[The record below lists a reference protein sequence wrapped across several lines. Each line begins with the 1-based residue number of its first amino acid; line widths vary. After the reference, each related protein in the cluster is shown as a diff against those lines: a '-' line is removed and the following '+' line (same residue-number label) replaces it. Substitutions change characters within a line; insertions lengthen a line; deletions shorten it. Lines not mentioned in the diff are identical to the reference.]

1 MNCGRQNSSDCGR
14 ATYSEAPTH
23 CDRVFEQ
30 CVPNRSASP
39 CHLTEARRYKL
50 NLGRGPP
57 FGAKVGG
64 VKDDDYPVRR
74 QLKPLQARAATERD
88 AVSLLYRF

>member
-1 MNCGRQNSSDCGR
+1 MARAAGGPHIQKHPRTA
-14 ATYSEAPTH
+14 ATYLNSAY
-23 CDRVFEQ
+23 RIV
-30 CVPNRSASP
+30 RGAASP

-64 VKDDDYPVRR
+64 VRDDDYPVRR
-74 QLKPLQARAATERD
+74 QLKPLQARTATERD